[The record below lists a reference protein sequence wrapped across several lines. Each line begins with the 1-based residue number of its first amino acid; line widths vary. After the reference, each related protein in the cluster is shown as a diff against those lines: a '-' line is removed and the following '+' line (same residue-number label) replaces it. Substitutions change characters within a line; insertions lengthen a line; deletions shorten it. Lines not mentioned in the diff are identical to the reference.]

1 MTTQSRMRHR
11 IIAAVISTLAQ
22 FLEDLNYSREPAWPR
37 CLLAA
42 LEGLLS
48 IVRTSARLP
57 LAFERLLARPP
68 RGNQPRRRNYSTV
81 VIARPAP

>member
-11 IIAAVISTLAQ
+11 IIAAVISTPAQ
-22 FLEDLNYSREPAWPR
+22 FLEDLHHSREPAWPR

-42 LEGLLS
+42 LEVFYPLPELRLAS
-48 IVRTSARLP
+48 RSHSNTS
-57 LAFERLLARPP
+57 RPIAA
-68 RGNQPRRRNYSTV
+68 RNYPTV

>member
-11 IIAAVISTLAQ
+11 IIAAVISTPAQ
-22 FLEDLNYSREPAWPR
+22 FLEDLHHSREPAWPR

-42 LEGLLS
+42 LEVFYPLPEL
-48 IVRTSARLP
+48 RLASRSHSNDFSP
-57 LAFERLLARPP
+57 DR
-68 RGNQPRRRNYSTV
+68 RGNQPRRRNYPTV